1 MNTRSRVIAVVALL
15 LGGLL
20 QIGCAT
26 SPAERMDAMA
36 REHGLIF
43 GGLKSNGFRLRYYR
57 NRKTVAAGP
66 VRIYLE
72 GDGLPWLRPNLI
84 ARDPTTR
91 NPVAL
96 RLMLQDPGPA
106 IYLGRPCYH
115 QLDDRPLCTPWHWTA
130 GRYSGTVV
138 DSMAA
143 AIERLTGT
151 VPASTRIGL
160 VGYSGGGAL
169 ALLLAQ
175 RLPQADHV
183 ITIAG
188 NLDPSAW
195 TALHGY
201 SPLSGSEN
209 PSRNPPL
216 RGSIRQ
222 LHLVGGKDVNLPP
235 SLIEAALR
243 RQGSGWLVTITEYNH
258 HCCWPDIWPSVLE
271 SQTAGTP
278 MCERP
283 HKDAPDMSCL
293 QLHAPASAD
302 GARTS
307 P

>member
-1 MNTRSRVIAVVALL
+1 MNTRSRVETIIALM

-20 QIGCAT
+20 QTGCAT

-36 REHGLIF
+36 KEHGLLRS
-43 GGLKSNGFRLRYYR
+43 GVTGNGFRLLYYR
-57 NRKTVAAGP
+57 NRKTVSGGT

-72 GDGLPWLRPNLI
+72 GDGLPWLRPNLM

-106 IYLGRPCYH
+106 VYLGRPCYH
-115 QLDDRPLCTPWHWTA
+115 RLGDQPLCTPWHWTA

-138 DSMAA
+138 DSMTE
-143 AIERLTGT
+143 AIKKLTGT
-151 VPASTRIGL
+151 GPSSTRIGL

-169 ALLLAQ
+169 TMLIAQ
-175 RLPQADHV
+175 RLPQVDHV

-195 TALHGY
+195 IALHGY

-209 PSRNPPL
+209 PSRKPPL

-243 RQGSGWLVTITEYNH
+243 RQGGSWLVTITEYNH
-258 HCCWPDIWPSVLE
+258 HCCWPDIWPSALE
-271 SQTAGTP
+271 SQTSGTS

-293 QLHAPASAD
+293 QLNTPASA
-302 GARTS
+302 GESQTS